1 MKNIFKIFFSDL
13 KKLRTNIVA
22 IVVMIGLTV
31 IPSLYAWFNILSNW
45 DPYGSAS
52 TSRISVAVVSEDEG
66 AEIDSAQLNIG
77 DSIIEALEANTTIG
91 WVFSES
97 KDEAVEGVESGEY
110 YAALVVP
117 KDFSKDF
124 VSFLTDTLQHP
135 SIEYYCNQKKN
146 AIAPKITDKA
156 KTAVQQQVNTTFINT
171 VVSTVAGTGGKLI
184 NSEGVKELTQNQGDS
199 FLEVMTNQLVSA
211 RETLTTYDVMLDALI
226 SMIDLSSSVSDTAGS
241 AAPQVS
247 QQIAQQQAQLSV
259 LQAIVDGN
267 GLASLSE
274 LSNALSDNISE
285 MKGIMSN
292 LSSIY
297 SNMTGSA
304 SDFNESISYTS
315 ASLSDTKN
323 ILTGLEEKLDTAIEN
338 LNELQS
344 GEAYG
349 LVAKMLDAD
358 SDTLGS
364 FLSSPVTIQT
374 EKIYAIENYG
384 SAASPFY
391 IILSIWVGGLIMVA
405 IMHTPVHKRPDIPED
420 AKYYQKF
427 FGRYL
432 IFYCIGQLQALL
444 MALGVIL
451 YIGIQCYHPF
461 LLWLACSVTSFV
473 FTFFMFAL
481 AAAFGNIGEALAI
494 VFMVVQ
500 VAGSGGTFPIEVLPK
515 AYQLIYKYLPFPYAM
530 NALRETIGG
539 MYRLDYWKY
548 LGILLIYAVIA
559 VFIGLVLRIPFVKM
573 NHMIE
578 KSKEKSGVMI

>member
-1 MKNIFKIFFSDL
+1 
-13 KKLRTNIVA
+13 
-22 IVVMIGLTV
+22 
-31 IPSLYAWFNILSNW
+31 
-45 DPYGSAS
+45 
-52 TSRISVAVVSEDEG
+52 
-66 AEIDSAQLNIG
+66 
-77 DSIIEALEANTTIG
+77 
-91 WVFSES
+91 
-97 KDEAVEGVESGEY
+97 
-110 YAALVVP
+110 
-117 KDFSKDF
+117 
-124 VSFLTDTLQHP
+124 
-135 SIEYYCNQKKN
+135 
-146 AIAPKITDKA
+146 
-156 KTAVQQQVNTTFINT
+156 
-171 VVSTVAGTGGKLI
+171 
-184 NSEGVKELTQNQGDS
+184 
-199 FLEVMTNQLVSA
+199 
-211 RETLTTYDVMLDALI
+211 
-226 SMIDLSSSVSDTAGS
+226 
-241 AAPQVS
+241 
-247 QQIAQQQAQLSV
+247 
-259 LQAIVDGN
+259 
-267 GLASLSE
+267 
-274 LSNALSDNISE
+274 